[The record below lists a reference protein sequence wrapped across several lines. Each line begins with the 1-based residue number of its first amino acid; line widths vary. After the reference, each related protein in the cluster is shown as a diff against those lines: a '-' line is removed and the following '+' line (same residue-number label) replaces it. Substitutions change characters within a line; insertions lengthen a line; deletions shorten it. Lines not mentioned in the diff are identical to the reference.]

1 MPLEGVPGAPAG
13 VNRGAPRRDARRAG
27 AVDRSLGA
35 SPGAL
40 AAADPPGTEPAI
52 GSVRPHVARPSL
64 DAAKR
69 LRGVRRAGRPAPRRT
84 RVRVARLDRTVTMT
98 TYGRGRGRGPRGE
111 HRHRAAL
118 GPSPRPRS
126 GKTGAAERPPPPRR
140 SSRSIE
146 LDAQWFVVAST
157 DPYPGPVGLV
167 ALLPERADQQ
177 TGIRLPQRTARC
189 TEVAPVS
196 WTPILERNYGGWW
209 WLRRSSLR
217 LRPRQQNLWVSFGSG
232 RSPSA

>member
-1 MPLEGVPGAPAG
+1 
-13 VNRGAPRRDARRAG
+13 
-27 AVDRSLGA
+27 
-35 SPGAL
+35 
-40 AAADPPGTEPAI
+40 
-52 GSVRPHVARPSL
+52 
-64 DAAKR
+64 
-69 LRGVRRAGRPAPRRT
+69 
-84 RVRVARLDRTVTMT
+84 MT

-167 ALLPERADQQ
+167 ALLPERADPQ
-177 TGIRLPQRTARC
+177 TGIRLLSELHDVQLCRPRGRWCRISGWCPANSPVVTATARHSGYNRSRMS
-189 TEVAPVS
+189 EAPFQ
-196 WTPILERNYGGWW
+196 T
-209 WLRRSSLR
+209 
-217 LRPRQQNLWVSFGSG
+217 
-232 RSPSA
+232 